1 VTSKKR
7 VVEILNKSGALLE
20 GHFRYTSGRHGAVY
34 IEKIRIV
41 QHPDLVYELSGLI
54 ADAFSDVAD
63 EIDLVC
69 APAFGAI
76 VFGFATAQILD
87 KPFVFLQRN
96 SEGKM
101 ILRSGFDLSDKT
113 NILLI
118 EDIVTTGGSVLEA
131 VSALKECGAS
141 VRHIGLIVDRT
152 NGKIDFGI
160 PHRSLLCVDVKSWTQ
175 EECPLCKKGIPLRMP
190 GSSGKK
196 R

>member
-1 VTSKKR
+1 MASEKR

-34 IEKIRIV
+34 FEKIRIV

-63 EIDLVC
+63 EINLVC

-76 VFGFATAQILD
+76 VFGFATAQILN
-87 KPFVFLQRN
+87 KPFAFLQRN

-101 ILRSGFDLSDKT
+101 ILRSGFDLPDNSS
-113 NILLI
+113 ILLV
-118 EDIVTTGGSVLEA
+118 EDVVTTGGSVREA
-131 VSALKECGAS
+131 VSALEECGAS

-152 NGKIDFGI
+152 SGKIDFGI
-160 PHRSLLCVDVKSWTQ
+160 PHRSLLCVDVKSWTH
-175 EECPLCKKGIPLRMP
+175 EECPMCKEGIPLKIP
-190 GSSGKK
+190 GASGKK
-196 R
+196 G